1 MTIKIAL
8 IISIILQF
16 AAAIIALSLTRRTKT
31 NIAWWLISIGFL
43 LMAIRRVFELFQ
55 ILESDSRL
63 ITGMLSTWTGVL
75 ISILMLG
82 SLIFIKRIFNI
93 QKQMDELRKANESR
107 VLSAIVRTEE
117 NERLNFSK
125 ELHDGLGPLLS
136 SVKMAIS
143 ARGRSE
149 KPENEALIMANA
161 EKLIDE
167 SITSLKEI
175 SNKLS
180 PHVLNNFGLKKA
192 LKSFISKLPIIDG
205 PTINLESN
213 IEDRRFHYNLE
224 VILYRVI
231 CELISNSLKHS
242 KARNV
247 YITLM
252 ADDIAL
258 SLDYLDDGVGFD
270 SEILELSE
278 KGLGFSNIR
287 SRIKSL
293 NGTFDIYTKL
303 NEGVRVNIT
312 IGLKAGPGS
321 GKVIEG

>member
-1 MTIKIAL
+1 MPIKIAL

-16 AAAIIALSLTRRTKT
+16 GAAIIALSLTRRTKT
-31 NIAWWLISIGFL
+31 NVAWWLISIAFL

-55 ILESDSRL
+55 LLDSESKL
-63 ITGMLSTWTGVL
+63 ITGLLSTWTGVL
-75 ISILMLG
+75 ISILMLV

-93 QKQMDELRKANESR
+93 QKRMDELRKESESR

-143 ARGRSE
+143 ASRGKDEAAVDE
-149 KPENEALIMANA
+149 KVMANA

-192 LKSFISKLPIIDG
+192 VKSFISRLPVTEN
-205 PTINLESN
+205 PTISLDSN
-213 IEDRRFHYNLE
+213 IEDHRFPYNIE
-224 VILYRVI
+224 VVLYRVI
-231 CELISNSLKHS
+231 CELITNSLKHS
-242 KARNV
+242 RAKNV
-247 YITLM
+247 FISLM
-252 ADDIAL
+252 EKDGIIA
-258 SLDYLDDGVGFD
+258 LDYLDDGVGFD
-270 SEILELSE
+270 SEIPELSE
-278 KGLGFSNIR
+278 KGLGFANIK

-293 NGTFDIYTKL
+293 NGTFEIYARQ
-303 NEGVRVNIT
+303 NEGVRVNIS
-312 IGLKAGPGS
+312 ILLAAG
-321 GKVIEG
+321 GKVKV

>member
-55 ILESDSRL
+55 ILESDSKL

-93 QKQMDELRKANESR
+93 QKRMDELRKENESR

-143 ARGRSE
+143 SSGRNADKE
-149 KPENEALIMANA
+149 QEAQVLANA

-180 PHVLNNFGLKKA
+180 PHVLNNFGLRKA
-192 LKSFISKLPIIDG
+192 LKSFISRLPIIDK
-205 PTINLESN
+205 PSINLESN
-213 IEDRRFHYNLE
+213 IEDRRFPYNVE

-242 KARNV
+242 NARNI

-252 ADDIAL
+252 ADEVSV
-258 SLDYLDDGVGFD
+258 SLDYLDDGIGFD
-270 SEILELSE
+270 SEILDLSE

-293 NGTFDIYTKL
+293 NGTFDIYTKQ

-312 IGLKAGPGS
+312 IGLK
-321 GKVIEG
+321 EG